1 MTGAAADGGD
11 ARPARRRGR
20 MFSSL
25 RVRNFRLFAT
35 AQVVSNT
42 GTWMQRVAQD
52 WLVLELTHGSGTAVG
67 IATGAQF
74 LPLL

>member
-1 MTGAAADGGD
+1 
-11 ARPARRRGR
+11 

-35 AQVVSNT
+35 GQVISNS

-52 WLVLELTHGSGTAVG
+52 WLILELTHGSGTAAREIRDTAAAAG
-67 IATGAQF
+67 RTRR
-74 LPLL
+74 